1 VNLLHIISGLGVGGA
16 ETMLVQL
23 ASRLRDRGF
32 QQHVIS
38 LTRRGPRADELEKHN
53 IPFTCLNMS
62 SVPQGVLAVPAVVA
76 LIKRLNPDIIQ
87 GWMYHGNLV
96 GALVHLIASNRR
108 RRRLFWGIR
117 ASNIDVAHYRRLI
130 KWSARFSALPDVIIA
145 NSAAGARFHL
155 AMGYRPRRLE
165 IVANGIDVGNFRPD
179 SALRQATRAEL
190 GIDPDA
196 CIAIHVA
203 RVDPMKD
210 HSTCLAALAAVP
222 KVVGLLVGAG
232 TEDLPLP
239 ANVRGLGRRED
250 VARLYAASDIAL
262 STSAFGEGFS
272 NALAEGMSSGLVP
285 ITTDVGDARLIVGE
299 TGTIVSPRDV
309 PALVGAIRKETELP
323 PDQRRARGLEAR
335 NRILELYSMERAAE
349 NFARLYA

>member
-1 VNLLHIISGLGVGGA
+1 MNLLHIISGLGVGGA
-16 ETMLVQL
+16 ETMLVRL
-23 ASRLRDRGF
+23 AARLRDRGF
-32 QQHVIS
+32 QQHVLS
-38 LTRRGPRADELEKHN
+38 LTQRGPRADELEKHN
-53 IPFTCLNMS
+53 IPFTCLNIS
-62 SVPQGVLAVPAVVA
+62 SVPQGVVAVPAVVA
-76 LIKRLNPDIIQ
+76 LIKRLNPDVIQ

-117 ASNIDVAHYRRLI
+117 ASNMDDARYRGLI
-130 KWSARFSALPDVIIA
+130 KWSVRFSAVPDVIIA

-165 IVANGIDVGNFRPD
+165 IVANGIDVGKFCPD
-179 SALRQATRAEL
+179 SAMRQATRAEL

-222 KVVGLLVGAG
+222 KVTGLLVGTG

-285 ITTDVGDARLIVGE
+285 VTTDAGDARLIVGD
-299 TGTIVSPRDV
+299 TGTVVSPRDV
-309 PALVGAIRKETELP
+309 AALVAGIRKQAELP
-323 PDQRRARGLEAR
+323 SAQRRVRGLEAR
-335 NRILELYSMERAAE
+335 SRIVELYSMEHAVE
-349 NFARLYA
+349 NFTRLYA